1 MTTITKCQ
9 CRWCQQPVELTS
21 DDEKYRDQL
30 NDRVDR
36 LGYES
41 LTEDQQAL
49 VLFGPLCEPCEK
61 QAK

>member
-1 MTTITKCQ
+1 MIIQECL
-9 CRWCQQPVELTS
+9 CRWCKRPVELTA
-21 DDEKYRDQL
+21 DDDAYRDQL

-41 LTEDQQAL
+41 LTEDEQAL

-61 QAK
+61 EAE